1 MPGHLDALF
10 ADLPENLKVKQV
22 ADLLGISTQGVYKW
36 VENGTIPAY
45 KLGGIWFI
53 LRDELKEALREGSNA
68 FAERDEQEGEESSP
82 EEPSGD

>member
-10 ADLPENLKVKQV
+10 ADLPERLKVKQV

-53 LRDELKEALREGSNA
+53 LRDELKEAMREGSNA
-68 FAERDEQEGEESSP
+68 FDETADPGRGEASPAGSS
-82 EEPSGD
+82 DD